1 VESGAGAEE
10 PAKYYYFYFN
20 RIIIATNILIH
31 SKFRRKPDRHGGFRG
46 HFSDTFKY
54 QLTLSILY
62 TLKLKNQGDFMGTKI
77 GKEKIKREP
86 GYLYYLGKDGFV
98 WAAPM
103 KNNKGGKKKKVGTE
117 KIAREKG
124 FLYYLGKDGFV
135 GKAKMKNA

>member
-1 VESGAGAEE
+1 MDTS
-10 PAKYYYFYFN
+10 
-20 RIIIATNILIH
+20 
-31 SKFRRKPDRHGGFRG
+31 RRKTGMHGGLRG
-46 HFSDTFKY
+46 NLSETFKY
-54 QLTLSILY
+54 QLALSLLY
-62 TLKLKNQGDFMGTKI
+62 KPKLKNQGEFMGTKI

-86 GYLYYLGKDGFV
+86 GYLYYLGKDGYV

-124 FLYYLGKDGFV
+124 FLYYLGKDGYV

>member
-1 VESGAGAEE
+1 MLLITIFIILSGETSINTAA
-10 PAKYYYFYFN
+10 Y
-20 RIIIATNILIH
+20 
-31 SKFRRKPDRHGGFRG
+31 GGIFTK
-46 HFSDTFKY
+46 H
-54 QLTLSILY
+54 LY
-62 TLKLKNQGDFMGTKI
+62 TKLGYHFYINQNSKNQGDFMGTKI

-103 KNNKGGKKKKVGTE
+103 KNNKSGKKKKVGTE

>member
-1 VESGAGAEE
+1 VLRKLLLLILSGVASKNTAAYGDIL
-10 PAKYYYFYFN
+10 AKHLNTNWRYQFYIN
-20 RIIIATNILIH
+20 QN
-31 SKFRRKPDRHGGFRG
+31 S
-46 HFSDTFKY
+46 
-54 QLTLSILY
+54 
-62 TLKLKNQGDFMGTKI
+62 KNQGDFMGTKI